1 MLKKLYEN
9 LKKNN
14 VNAERVYKNFDDLR
28 TDDVVSLS
36 QYIGL

>member
-9 LKKNN
+9 LRKNN
-14 VNAERVYKNFDDLR
+14 VKAERVYKNFDDLR
-28 TDDVVSLS
+28 TDNVVRLS